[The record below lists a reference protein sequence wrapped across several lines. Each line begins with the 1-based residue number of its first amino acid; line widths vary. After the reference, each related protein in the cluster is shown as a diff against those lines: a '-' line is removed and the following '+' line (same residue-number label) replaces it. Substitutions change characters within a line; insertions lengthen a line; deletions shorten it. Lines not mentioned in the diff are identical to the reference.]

1 MNPRCCLLPQTERCF
16 GKKPFCSFVFFS
28 GAYLRALTHWLMD
41 TFKAKCKALF
51 SVRDYFFLFM
61 FLCIETLS
69 RGCFGCFI
77 AVDDPS
83 KPLKIRGR
91 KAKRSSCSEDFWN
104 SSGCEMEHSGV
115 QSQGSISSTNASNLD
130 PSGSTSHPSEFV
142 NHGKFTYVSFYMLLN
157 KHYSEC
163 TGNICLPLDNHIG
176 EVNFLKMTILL
187 AGLLLWSQT
196 RQQWLGNNKSEKR
209 VQPRQPTISWNTIYE
224 SLHGN
229 YKSFPHPIPLPEM
242 VDFLVDV
249 WEQEGLYG

>member
-51 SVRDYFFLFM
+51 S
-61 FLCIETLS
+61 S

-142 NHGKFTYVSFYMLLN
+142 NHG
-157 KHYSEC
+157 
-163 TGNICLPLDNHIG
+163 
-176 EVNFLKMTILL
+176 
-187 AGLLLWSQT
+187 LLLWSQT

>member
-51 SVRDYFFLFM
+51 SVRDDFSF
-61 FLCIETLS
+61 S

-83 KPLKIRGR
+83 KRLKIQGR

-130 PSGSTSHPSEFV
+130 PFGSTSHPSEFE
-142 NHGKFTYVSFYMLLN
+142 NH
-157 KHYSEC
+157 
-163 TGNICLPLDNHIG
+163 
-176 EVNFLKMTILL
+176 
-187 AGLLLWSQT
+187 GLLLWNQT
-196 RQQWLGNNKSEKR
+196 RQQWLGNNKSDKW

-229 YKSFPHPIPLPEM
+229 FKPFPHPIPLPEM

>member
-51 SVRDYFFLFM
+51 S
-61 FLCIETLS
+61 S

-83 KPLKIRGR
+83 KRLKIQGW

-115 QSQGSISSTNASNLD
+115 QSQGSISSTNASNPD
-130 PSGSTSHPSEFV
+130 TSGSTSHPSEFV
-142 NHGKFTYVSFYMLLN
+142 NHGKFTYVSFYVLLN
-157 KHYSEC
+157 KM
-163 TGNICLPLDNHIG
+163 
-176 EVNFLKMTILL
+176 KILL
-187 AGLLLWSQT
+187 AGLLLWNQT
-196 RQQWLGNNKSEKR
+196 RQQWLGNNKSDKR

-229 YKSFPHPIPLPEM
+229 YKPFPHPIPLPEM

>member
-51 SVRDYFFLFM
+51 S
-61 FLCIETLS
+61 S

-83 KPLKIRGR
+83 KRLKIRGR

-142 NHGKFTYVSFYMLLN
+142 NH
-157 KHYSEC
+157 
-163 TGNICLPLDNHIG
+163 
-176 EVNFLKMTILL
+176 
-187 AGLLLWSQT
+187 GLLLWSQT

>member
-1 MNPRCCLLPQTERCF
+1 MQSSGYLPTWVSALLACM
-16 GKKPFCSFVFFS
+16 G
-28 GAYLRALTHWLMD
+28 
-41 TFKAKCKALF
+41 
-51 SVRDYFFLFM
+51 
-61 FLCIETLS
+61 
-69 RGCFGCFI
+69 GCFGCFI

-83 KPLKIRGR
+83 KRLKIRGR

-115 QSQGSISSTNASNLD
+115 QSQGSISSTNVSNLD

-142 NHGKFTYVSFYMLLN
+142 NH
-157 KHYSEC
+157 
-163 TGNICLPLDNHIG
+163 
-176 EVNFLKMTILL
+176 
-187 AGLLLWSQT
+187 GLLLWSQT

>member
-1 MNPRCCLLPQTERCF
+1 MPFSRSSFFSENPFFFLVSFSRKKVRGKDFKKEKQKVLIFFLTLQEFKSFLSWNFGFALGILDAIFWLPSHLDLC
-16 GKKPFCSFVFFS
+16 PFCLH
-28 GAYLRALTHWLMD
+28 G
-41 TFKAKCKALF
+41 
-51 SVRDYFFLFM
+51 
-61 FLCIETLS
+61 S

-83 KPLKIRGR
+83 KRLKIQGR

-130 PSGSTSHPSEFV
+130 PSGSTSHPSEFE
-142 NHGKFTYVSFYMLLN
+142 NH
-157 KHYSEC
+157 
-163 TGNICLPLDNHIG
+163 
-176 EVNFLKMTILL
+176 
-187 AGLLLWSQT
+187 GLLLWNQT
-196 RQQWLGNNKSEKR
+196 RQQWLGNNKSDKW

-229 YKSFPHPIPLPEM
+229 FKPFPHPIPLPEM

>member
-51 SVRDYFFLFM
+51 S
-61 FLCIETLS
+61 S

-83 KPLKIRGR
+83 KRLKIRGR

-115 QSQGSISSTNASNLD
+115 QSQGSISSTNVSNLD

-142 NHGKFTYVSFYMLLN
+142 NH
-157 KHYSEC
+157 
-163 TGNICLPLDNHIG
+163 
-176 EVNFLKMTILL
+176 
-187 AGLLLWSQT
+187 GLLLWSQT

>member
-51 SVRDYFFLFM
+51 S
-61 FLCIETLS
+61 S

-83 KPLKIRGR
+83 KRLKIQGR

-130 PSGSTSHPSEFV
+130 PFGSTSHPSEFE
-142 NHGKFTYVSFYMLLN
+142 NH
-157 KHYSEC
+157 
-163 TGNICLPLDNHIG
+163 
-176 EVNFLKMTILL
+176 
-187 AGLLLWSQT
+187 GLLLWNQT
-196 RQQWLGNNKSEKR
+196 RQQWLGNNKSDKW

-229 YKSFPHPIPLPEM
+229 FKPFPHPIPLPEM